1 MKFIFPKNYNFKNK
15 LFGFI
20 DYSVAIINILWILLI
35 LFILNFFI
43 QDITIKIIFLII
55 FCFPLFLLSV
65 SGIHG
70 ENLIYIF
77 LYVFKFILSQ
87 KLFFYEKTNKYR

>member
-43 QDITIKIIFLII
+43 QDITTKIIFLII

-77 LYVFKFILSQ
+77 LYVFKFIFSQ